1 MNIRT
6 LRWANPEQT
15 ALIVNDE
22 AIVRRAPDGSWDE
35 DLRQRFL
42 GAGGRI
48 DIEPFRDHND
58 ARRIRVLEVKAEARR
73 RILALVPGCTL
84 ENRDEKQINALMQAV
99 LGMHDVVL
107 VLTTAVEALGADTAA
122 ARTILDRL
130 APMAAKGRKIV
141 AIRAASDRF
150 EDLIM
155 NSPANPVTWDIGG
168 QSMWPT

>member
-6 LRWANPEQT
+6 LRWANKEQT

-22 AIVRRAPDGSWDE
+22 RILRWSSVGWPDE
-35 DLRQRFL
+35 DIERFL
-42 GAGGRI
+42 DDAGNR
-48 DIEPFRDHND
+48 IEPFRDLND

-99 LGMHDVVL
+99 LRLYD
-107 VLTTAVEALGADTAA
+107 AVELLANGDAAGTKAIVRELAPTAA
-122 ARTILDRL
+122 KAR
-130 APMAAKGRKIV
+130 MIV

-150 EDLIM
+150 EDLVM
-155 NSPANPVTWDIGG
+155 NSPANPVAWEIGG
-168 QSMWPT
+168 AEMWP

>member
-1 MNIRT
+1 MNVRT

-15 ALIVNDE
+15 ALIFNDE
-22 AIVRRAPDGSWDE
+22 TIVRWSSVGWPDE
-35 DLRQRFL
+35 YIERFL
-42 GAGGRI
+42 GDGGR
-48 DIEPFRDHND
+48 IEPFRDLND

-99 LGMHDVVL
+99 LRLYD
-107 VLTTAVEALGADTAA
+107 AVELLANADTAGA
-122 ARTILDRL
+122 KAIVREL
-130 APMAAKGRKIV
+130 APTAAKARKIV

-155 NSPANPVTWDIGG
+155 KSPANPVAWEIGG